1 MFISILHMQC
11 IYASPKKSPNQ
22 GKYFQTLSITDNFTT
37 NAVLRR
43 MKEGYIIHVQNVRFI
58 VYIEN
63 MLKQDNTQYAA
74 SRILSFFSQMLIQI
88 LRGS

>member
-1 MFISILHMQC
+1 MQC
-11 IYASPKKSPNQ
+11 IYASPKQSPNQ
-22 GKYFQTLSITDNFTT
+22 GKYFQTLSLTDNFTT

-43 MKEGYIIHVQNVRFI
+43 MKVGYIIHVQNVRFI

-74 SRILSFFSQMLIQI
+74 SRILSFFHKC
-88 LRGS
+88 

>member
-1 MFISILHMQC
+1 
-11 IYASPKKSPNQ
+11 
-22 GKYFQTLSITDNFTT
+22 
-37 NAVLRR
+37 

-74 SRILSFFSQMLIQI
+74 NRNLYNADTKGDRGEGSENNIQH
-88 LRGS
+88 LFKKHA